1 MKYHTF
7 FIAHPK
13 FGFLTCDYL
22 TSSDIVCKNLLNTIR
37 CFSHKFID
45 SSILLNC
52 YIACPTDDKLLI
64 HKSNLRRRVWRA
76 FASTQSCGCWTRRR
90 TTTRPL
96 INCRLIARTPESDWT
111 ELISA
116 ILREFNLTE
125 APWAALHVCNYETD
139 CRHRRRC
146 LRTHTHT
153 HNVYILSSIILLCNL
168 SQLVNQQCAQPG
180 QPACANWNVNT
191 NMFAEKGDDE
201 FALPGVNISNGFQA
215 WIVIEKL

>member
-1 MKYHTF
+1 M
-7 FIAHPK
+7 
-13 FGFLTCDYL
+13 
-22 TSSDIVCKNLLNTIR
+22 TIWLAAILYAKIYKTP
-37 CFSHKFID
+37 SHKFID
-45 SSILLNC
+45 TSILLNC

-90 TTTRPL
+90 TTTQPL

-146 LRTHTHT
+146 LRTHTH
-153 HNVYILSSIILLCNL
+153 NVGYTFINYSF
-168 SQLVNQQCAQPG
+168 V
-180 QPACANWNVNT
+180 
-191 NMFAEKGDDE
+191 
-201 FALPGVNISNGFQA
+201 
-215 WIVIEKL
+215 